1 MTLKHVE
8 ISLMEEGELS
18 IDGQTKPAGNIE
30 IREFVDGEWMGGS
43 YATYE
48 NLVEKVKEAL
58 EDHRPTGK
66 HKEPPPRIK
75 WQDWEDHGGEG

>member
-18 IDGQTKPAGNIE
+18 IDGQTKPTGNIE
-30 IREFVDGEWMGGS
+30 IREFVDCEWMGGS

-66 HKEPPPRIK
+66 HAHQWHCWK
-75 WQDWEDHGGEG
+75 DHGGEG